1 MIHGLFFKV
10 SLLNEHLTRSVEHR
24 LGSGTYHAFGF
35 WTEHLNSYV
44 PSNTDLKQYA
54 LSISELE
61 KKTGMD
67 FFCNLPDNIE
77 NEVEKKNSYSSLY

>member
-1 MIHGLFFKV
+1 MKIKSKMIVPKYFFMAVLKK
-10 SLLNEHLTRSVEHR
+10 SS
-24 LGSGTYHAFGF
+24 SGTYHAFGF

-77 NEVEKKNSYSSLY
+77 NEVEKKNSYYSLY